1 MTAAEQ
7 ISVPEPVLREDRL
20 DFTPIARSVS
30 FSRRRTARLVR
41 EWGFP
46 GLAGDAALL
55 VSELATNALLHG
67 AVRGRLFRVQL
78 TLTATVLRVAVSD
91 PRGERL
97 PDLREATADECYGR
111 GLLIV
116 MGIADHWGVEPRT
129 VGKTV
134 FAELALRQ
142 RPDMPMG
149 PREVRA
155 GPPRTA
161 TPR

>member
-7 ISVPEPVLREDRL
+7 VSVPDPVLREDRL
-20 DFTPIARSVS
+20 DFTPTAESVS
-30 FSRRRTARLVR
+30 SSRRRTARLVR
-41 EWGFP
+41 EWGYP

-67 AVRGRLFRVQL
+67 AIRGRLFRVHL
-78 TLTATVLRVAVSD
+78 TLSAATLRMAVSD

-97 PDLREATADECYGR
+97 PGLREAADDECYGR
-111 GLLIV
+111 GLAIV
-116 MGIADHWGVEPRT
+116 ARIADRWGTEPRT

-134 FAELALRQ
+134 FAELALR
-142 RPDMPMG
+142 RGPDTPTG

-155 GPPRTA
+155 GPSRS
-161 TPR
+161 

>member
-155 GPPRTA
+155 GPSRAA